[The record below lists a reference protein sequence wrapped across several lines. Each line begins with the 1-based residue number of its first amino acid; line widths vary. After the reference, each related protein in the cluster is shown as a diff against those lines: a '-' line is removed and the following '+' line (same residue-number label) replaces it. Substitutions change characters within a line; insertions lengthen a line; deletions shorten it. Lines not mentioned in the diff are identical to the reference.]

1 MAHTVRGKKRS
12 KLKVA
17 PFTLVFILVFVVG
30 WVVYWIGQLLHLK
43 TKQPLKP
50 VGKTFAKQNEVELMV
65 ISQQEKE
72 IRAK

>member
-12 KLKVA
+12 KLKGA
-17 PFTLVFILVFVVG
+17 PFTPVFIVLFVVG
-30 WVVYWIGQLLHLK
+30 WIVYWIGQFLHLK

-50 VGKTFAKQNEVELMV
+50 IGKMFAKQNEVELMV
-65 ISQQEKE
+65 VSQQEKE